1 MSPRLITA
9 FVLTLGLSTAQASTV
24 NTGQVGINPNFSGG
38 TGPFSQNVNNQGPVD
53 IKNPQLVTGGF
64 GSSGNAATFV
74 DYGVIKLS
82 GDSAGSL
89 NAVARGIIRDDLT
102 FSAPGF
108 ATGTQAA
115 VTFSLIVNG
124 TLSVGPLG
132 LSTASWG
139 LQADLGGGFFDIN
152 KSASLLGAGPF
163 LPNHGY
169 VGDPFGTYSA
179 TVTLQLGFVAPL
191 DIELTA
197 SAQTGF
203 DFVGSSPSSFDLA
216 HSLYW
221 GGIGAVTINGVA
233 VNDFAVTSGSGTA
246 YSTSLAPAPVP
257 LPPALLLFAPALA
270 LLRHRCAPGLRAS

>member
-1 MSPRLITA
+1 M
-9 FVLTLGLSTAQASTV
+9 LTLGVSTPQASTL
-24 NTGQVGINPNFSGG
+24 NTGQAGINPNFSGG
-38 TGPFSQNVNNQGPVD
+38 TGPFSQDINNQGPIN

-89 NAVARGIIRDDLT
+89 NAVARGIIRDNLT

-108 ATGTQAA
+108 ATGTLAD
-115 VTFSLIVNG
+115 VTFSLLVNG
-124 TLSVGPLG
+124 TLSVGALG
-132 LSTASWG
+132 GSTASGG
-139 LQADLGGGFFDIN
+139 LEADRGGGFFDIN
-152 KSASLLGAGPF
+152 KNASLFGGGAF
-163 LPNHGY
+163 LPKHGY

-179 TVTLQLGFVAPL
+179 TVALQLGFVAPL

-233 VNDFAVTSGSGTA
+233 VNDFAMTSGSGTA
-246 YSTSLAPAPVP
+246 YGTSL
-257 LPPALLLFAPALA
+257 APALA
-270 LLRHRCAPGLRAS
+270 LLRAPPRAGA